1 MDRKD
6 KDLPMVNP
14 EDTGGM
20 ELFFKTAG
28 GVLITLEFHKEE
40 SVQAVLPK
48 VQDTLGFDFIKRT
61 IHLEYKGEQLEES
74 EAVTLAQYG
83 IKSGDT
89 LEILVDAKK
98 IEIFVRL
105 ENGDVLAIKINALAT
120 VAALM
125 GELAGQTGI
134 ASQEQYL
141 LLGGEQLNP
150 TSILS
155 GLGLQPEIELELYP
169 LRITLRITLSN
180 RGTVRATVDRTLSYS
195 ELLDSIAPFEDTTAE
210 FVRLTLDGTELSHN
224 ESLHA
229 QGLTNDIELVS
240 MKDVEVVVRM
250 EEGEPITIRISVQSR
265 VKELMEELVESS
277 GLPVDSQYLVFRG
290 DQVDRDSVLDEF
302 EIHEFQLFNVQI
314 EVTVKLSNGDSAQV
328 VCQRGDNYSILRA
341 SVAKLEDTSPELV
354 HLYTDYS
361 ELENNRTLHI
371 QGIRPNTVLH
381 CQRMIKMAIEWKV
394 ESEMSSLFVE
404 MDSHSTVKDL
414 KTHLRARYGMSS
426 ETQVV
431 MFANLVADNE
441 VKLNKID
448 ATELTFYVLPLMLTL
463 TVERAGMSDE
473 EKYEID
479 IERTA
484 TFDELKAKIAEM
496 LGIDVDKVNLAF
508 PRLSKGAG
516 YEEIEGTTTLHE
528 LGVQEGE
535 VVILQEGEDESDQL
549 EAEEEDVEEQTTEKR
564 ERARAGG
571 GGLLRSVTS
580 ALSKRQKK
588 RIAPSALSAPKS
600 AKLKDKKG
608 GKLAKP
614 PKVTKEKRPVP
625 EPLFRE
631 EGLLLRLGRG
641 AMIGMRSDGKRPR
654 REQPLGTPPE
664 QEVVV
669 APRITD
675 AVTNLRQ
682 KLDEDGGFAKGRLEL
697 EELPAAKR
705 ETLLADEEGEVI
717 TVEDKRAERAE
728 RRRERRRRV
737 LAYIKDILRN
747 VGACFL

>member
-6 KDLPMVNP
+6 ESLPMVNP
-14 EDTGGM
+14 EDTGEM
-20 ELFFKTAG
+20 EIFFKTEG
-28 GVLITLEFHKEE
+28 GGLITLEFHKEE
-40 SVQAVLPK
+40 SVVAVLPK
-48 VQDTLGFDFIKRT
+48 VQDNLGFDFIKRT
-61 IHLEYKGEQLEES
+61 IHLKFNGEQLEES
-74 EAVTLAQYG
+74 ETVTLAEYG
-83 IKSGDT
+83 IKSGDV
-89 LEILVDAKK
+89 LEIIVDPEK

-105 ENGDVLAIKINALAT
+105 ENGDILAIKINAQAT
-120 VAALM
+120 VSALM
-125 GELAGQTGI
+125 EELAKQSGI

-141 LLGGEQLNP
+141 LLGGEQLDP
-150 TSILS
+150 ASILA
-155 GLGLQPEIELELYP
+155 GLGLQPENELELYP
-169 LRITLRITLSN
+169 LRITLSITLSN

-195 ELLDSIAPFEDTTAE
+195 ELLETIAPFEDTTAE
-210 FVRLTLDGTELSHN
+210 FVRLTLDGAELSHN
-224 ESLHA
+224 ESLHT
-229 QGLTNDIELVS
+229 QGLTNDTELVS
-240 MKDVEVVVRM
+240 MKEVEVVVRM
-250 EEGEPITIRISVQSR
+250 EEGEPITVRISVQAT
-265 VKELMEELVESS
+265 VKELMEELAENS
-277 GLPVDSQYLVFRG
+277 GLPVDSQYLVCG
-290 DQVDRDSVLDEF
+290 GEQIDRDSVLDEF
-302 EIHEFQLFNVQI
+302 EKHEFQLFNVQI
-314 EVTVKLSNGDSAQV
+314 EVTVELSNGDSAQV
-328 VCQRGDNYSILRA
+328 ICQRGDNYSTLRA
-341 SVAKLEDTSPELV
+341 SVARLEGTSPDLV
-354 HLYTDYS
+354 HLYHDSS
-361 ELENNRTLHI
+361 ELENNRTLHV
-371 QGIRPNTVLH
+371 QGIRSNAVLL
-381 CQRMIKMAIEWKV
+381 CQRMIKVAIEWEV

-414 KTHLRARYGMSS
+414 KTHLRTRYGMSS

-441 VKLNKID
+441 VKLNEID

-473 EKYEID
+473 EKFEID

-549 EAEEEDVEEQTTEKR
+549 EAEVEDIEEQTTEKR

-580 ALSKRQKK
+580 SLSQGQKK

-608 GKLAKP
+608 GKPAKP

-625 EPLFRE
+625 KPLFRE
-631 EGLLLRLGRG
+631 EKSPQVGRSELLSV
-641 AMIGMRSDGKRPR
+641 RSDGKRQR
-654 REQPLGTPPE
+654 RQPPGTPPE

-675 AVTNLRQ
+675 AVTSLRQ
-682 KLDEDGGFAKGRLEL
+682 QLDEGGGFPEEGRLEL

-705 ETLLADEEGEVI
+705 QTLLAEEDGEVI